1 MVKDIQHKLGE
12 NVVDTATVENL
23 LTELIRVANTLANLQ
38 NLAQCEEYSFD
49 IDDIGLSLDSFDI
62 IINNTLTQSFFDR

>member
-23 LTELIRVANTLANLQ
+23 LTELIRVASTLANLQ

-62 IINNTLTQSFFDR
+62 